1 MSFIE
6 EIRSIQTKKASG
18 NLLPLAS
25 GHYFLEDGSVLAYP
39 RNEGNTRQPYLRDG
53 MMLWAYGCGYLRAQD
68 GAFHIFPEVNEGE
81 EPHVAFF
88 ATVNG
93 EIVALLGMPILE
105 EPCVK
110 SRYTVFTDN
119 AAYYFTELGSVTF
132 AIRAFLSSEKELL
145 FSLAIL
151 PGENAPKSVTV
162 SSYFNP
168 YLRNDNGHHTLWYRY
183 FKESRVVDDETV
195 TFYVTE
201 GNRKDCDVFHLGIR
215 QTVAEGCEVLY
226 REQTTSRAQFNG
238 GTNYNVNN
246 AKVARLCKIEEPIH
260 CTAFNDYAIAG
271 DVLTVKPNGDARIEY
286 RFAISNDKAP
296 LSGRIAD
303 RKFAEIDL
311 PMKSGLQFEIEKIN
325 GDAPF
330 SAELLT
336 AFLRKVQYQVNVC
349 ALGKDMGGG
358 GNIGYRDV
366 CQQIEQCLVWNP
378 EDCRK
383 KLLMVLEHTFP
394 DGRAPRSF
402 TVPTA
407 GVLPHMDLSNYID
420 MGIWMINAM
429 DFYLRF
435 TGDRSILDEV
445 CGYYEIVDE
454 DGGVIKKSEIRDSVL
469 CHLIRIADRLVRNI
483 APDTG
488 CVRMLY
494 ADWNDAIDSLGNTKD
509 PGQKFGTGVSVMAT
523 FQAYE
528 NLSVMNRVLAEYG
541 GYEETI
547 AAYGKAMETIRE
559 GVFRYAI
566 VEQNGECRVLH
577 GWGDHRAF
585 TIGGFRDVDGK
596 SRISS
601 TSVSFFALSQLYDP
615 KYDADILS
623 AYAKLDDKYGF
634 RTFDEPFD
642 PDLKGVGRIGKLPP
656 GTAENAATYIHAA
669 LFAVLAL
676 YHIGKEKEATAQ
688 LLKLLPISYAEV
700 DKTPYVMQN
709 AYCYNPRIHVDGSA
723 LNDWFTGSA
732 AVLIKI
738 LIADL
743 FGIRPGDDAL
753 QISPAKESFVADATV
768 TLTLHGKALRLTIR
782 KTGKSTLTL
791 GGKPISGD
799 RIAYADLRDG
809 DEILATH

>member
-1 MSFIE
+1 MRNS
-6 EIRSIQTKKASG
+6 KPM
-18 NLLPLAS
+18 LPLAS
-25 GHYFLEDGSVLAYP
+25 GHFFLEDGSVLVYP
-39 RNEGNTRQPYLRDG
+39 RTEGNTRQPYLRDG

-68 GAFHIFPEVNEGE
+68 GAFNIFPEVNEGD
-81 EPHVAFF
+81 EPHIAFF
-88 ATVNG
+88 ATVEG
-93 EIVALLGMPILE
+93 ETVALLGMPILE

-110 SRYTVFTDN
+110 ERYAVFTDN
-119 AAYYFTELGSVTF
+119 TAYYFTELERITF
-132 AIRAFLSSEKELL
+132 AVRVFLSKEKELL

-151 PGENAPKSVTV
+151 PGKNAPKSVTV

-168 YLRNDNGHHTLWYRY
+168 YLRNDNNHHALWYRY
-183 FKESRVVDDETV
+183 FKESRVADDDTV

-201 GNRKDCDVFHLGIR
+201 GNRKDCDIFHLGIR
-215 QTVAEGCEVLY
+215 QTVAEGCEILY
-226 REQTTSRAQFNG
+226 REQTTSRSQFNG

-246 AKVARLCKIEEPIH
+246 AKAARLCKIENPIH

-271 DVLTVKPNGDARIEY
+271 DVLTVGLHGGARIEY
-286 RFAISNDKAP
+286 RFAISNEKAP
-296 LSGRIAD
+296 VSGEIND
-303 RKFAEIDL
+303 RKFEEIDL
-311 PMKSGLQFEIEKIN
+311 PMKSSLQFEIEKIN
-325 GDAPF
+325 GEAPF
-330 SAELLT
+330 SAKLLT
-336 AFLRKVQYQVNVC
+336 AFLRKVQYQVNIC

-366 CQQIEQCLVWNP
+366 CQQIEQCLIWNP
-378 EDCRK
+378 EDCRR

-402 TVPTA
+402 TIPTA

-435 TGDRSILDEV
+435 TGDRPFLDEE

-454 DGGVIKKSEIRDSVL
+454 EGRIIKKSDIRDSVL
-469 CHLIRIADRLVRNI
+469 DHLIRIADRLVRNI

-528 NLSVMNRVLAEYG
+528 NLSVMTKVLADHG
-541 GYEETI
+541 GYEEKI
-547 AAYGKAMETIRE
+547 AAYREAMETIRE

-566 VEQNGECRVLH
+566 VERNGEHRVLH

-585 TIGGFRDVDGK
+585 TIGGFCDLDGK

-601 TSVSFFALSQLYDP
+601 TSVSFFALSKLYDP

-623 AYAKLDDKYGF
+623 AYEKLDDKYGF
-634 RTFDEPFD
+634 RTFDTPFD

-656 GTAENAATYIHAA
+656 GTAENAATYIHAS

-688 LLKLLPISYAEV
+688 LCKLLPISYEKV

-732 AVLIKI
+732 AVLMKTII
-738 LIADL
+738 TYL
-743 FGIRPGDDAL
+743 FGIQPQDDFL
-753 QISPAKESFVADATV
+753 TVSPAKNGLLTKFQVTFVV
-768 TLTLHGKALRLTIR
+768 HGRKIHLSVE
-782 KTGKSTLTL
+782 KTGVFCIFLN
-791 GGKPISGD
+791 GKVCRSD
-799 RIAYADLRDG
+799 RILYSDLMNHNEL
-809 DEILATH
+809 EITY